1 MVPAHMVKAHIFR
14 EYDVRGLVGS
24 DLTPEGVELLGKGL
38 GTMVARAE
46 GSTVVVGRDA
56 RESSPPFRDAL
67 IKGLTSCGIHVIDV
81 GVVPTP
87 VVYFAANTLPV
98 DGLAMITG
106 SHNPSEYNGFKMGVG
121 KTTFYG
127 QTIQEL
133 RALIERGDFV
143 VSSRPGNVS
152 MFDAVTPYLH
162 FVTSTVRR
170 DRRLKVV
177 VDAGNGVGGIVAV
190 PLLERL
196 GYDVIP
202 LFCEPDGRFPNHHAD
217 PTVAKNLEH
226 LIAAV
231 KQHKAHVG
239 VAYDGDADRIG
250 VVDEQGGILWGDK
263 LMILLSRAL
272 LAEVPGAAV
281 VGEVKCSFTMY
292 DDIKAKGG
300 QPIMWKT
307 GHSLIKA
314 KMKET
319 HAMLAGEMSGHIF
332 YKHRFFGF
340 DDAPY
345 TTARLLEILSHQD
358 KPLSALLADVPVTY
372 ASPELRFD
380 TVEEKKFPLV
390 KRCVELLKAKGLNCN
405 EVDGVRVTWPDG
417 WGLIRASNTTPLLVV
432 RYEATTK
439 ERLEVIR
446 SLIDG
451 TIEQAKKELGA

>member
-1 MVPAHMVKAHIFR
+1 MAKAHIFR
-14 EYDVRGLVGS
+14 EYDVRGLVGA
-24 DLTPEGVELLGKGL
+24 DLTPDVVEQLGKGL
-38 GTMVARAE
+38 GTMVARAQ
-46 GSTVVVGRDA
+46 GTTVVVGRDA

-67 IKGLTSCGIHVIDV
+67 IKGLTSCGLNVIDV

-87 VVYFAANTLPV
+87 IVYFAANTLPV

-106 SHNPSEYNGFKMGVG
+106 SHNPAEYNGFKMGVG

-127 QTIQEL
+127 ETIQQL
-133 RALIERGDFV
+133 RKLIEQQDFIV
-143 VSSRPGNVS
+143 GRPGTVS
-152 MFDAVTPYLH
+152 TFDAVTPYLH
-162 FVTSTVRR
+162 YVTQTVRR
-170 DRRLKVV
+170 GERKLKVV

-196 GYDVIP
+196 GYDVVP

-217 PTVAKNLEH
+217 PTVEKNLAH
-226 LIAAV
+226 LVAEV
-231 KQHKAHVG
+231 KKQKADLG

-272 LAEVPGAAV
+272 LAEVPGAAI

-300 QPIMWKT
+300 QAIMWKT

-345 TTARLLEILSHQD
+345 TTARLLEIVSKQGR
-358 KPLSALLADVPVTY
+358 PLSALLQDVPVTY

-380 TVEEKKFPLV
+380 TVEEKKFALV
-390 KRCVELLKAKGLNCN
+390 KRCTELLRAKGLSLI
-405 EVDGVRVTWPDG
+405 EVDGVRATWPDG
-417 WGLIRASNTTPLLVV
+417 WGLIRASNTTPILVV
-432 RYEATTK
+432 RYEAKTTA
-439 ERLEVIR
+439 RLEEIKA
-446 SLIDG
+446 LIDG
-451 TIEQAKKELGA
+451 TIEAAKKELGA